1 MKFESLLQILFLMV
15 SFLKSNS
22 TKLMKLST
30 KIPFITSLVASALC
44 SKDVIA
50 VADTSLPQAV
60 QIFGTVK
67 VTSELKSPSF
77 NANSAVYATIRQ
89 DLGTWTSA
97 VRNIKAPPILSK
109 RIPLSALETES
120 IDRLFPLSI
129 AIDSSQDSTPEG
141 ISLQRDWTSGEKQI
155 KCFS

>member
-1 MKFESLLQILFLMV
+1 MKFESLLQILFLM
-15 SFLKSNS
+15 
-22 TKLMKLST
+22 
-30 KIPFITSLVASALC
+30 
-44 SKDVIA
+44 DVIA

-120 IDRLFPLSI
+120 RTPLTVSVRLDEDGV
-129 AIDSSQDSTPEG
+129 ASTRSANDLVGQGTVNLAKDGSWSKFDIE
-141 ISLQRDWTSGEKQI
+141 LV
-155 KCFS
+155 

>member
-1 MKFESLLQILFLMV
+1 MV

-30 KIPFITSLVASALC
+30 KIPLITSLVASALC
-44 SKDVIA
+44 SKDVI
-50 VADTSLPQAV
+50 ADTSLPQAV

>member
-44 SKDVIA
+44 SKDVI
-50 VADTSLPQAV
+50 ADTSLPQAV

-120 IDRLFPLSI
+120 IDRLFPLNI